1 MFLYVNSTEDKEKLI
16 KLGYKL
22 LYTKNEKGNQIYV
35 FEDNNKMNFSDT
47 DIKVYRSNKLYF

>member
-22 LYTKNEKGNQIYV
+22 LCTKNEKGNQIYV